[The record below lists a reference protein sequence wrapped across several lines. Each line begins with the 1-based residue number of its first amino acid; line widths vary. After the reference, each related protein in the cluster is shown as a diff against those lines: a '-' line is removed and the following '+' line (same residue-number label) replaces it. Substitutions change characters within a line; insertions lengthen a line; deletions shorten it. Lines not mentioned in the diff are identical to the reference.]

1 MGSFRQKPRSIGDR
15 TPRVVP
21 LPARAA
27 SARAADHRLYK
38 GKGSGCQHKKG
49 NHFDPMPPRRNR
61 WKLPGILNRTQTALV
76 CRCLPVGNR
85 NFPGRVAAPCIVFQ
99 IPVLDPVT
107 RMV

>member
-1 MGSFRQKPRSIGDR
+1 MGSFPQKSRSIGVESRSLCRRPAQVDG
-15 TPRVVP
+15 
-21 LPARAA
+21 ARAA
-27 SARAADHRLYK
+27 NQRVYK

-85 NFPGRVAAPCIVFQ
+85 NFPGRVAAPCNVFQ